1 MPQRKRR
8 RITAET
14 NCLTMLPSDLI
25 FHIIEYVGPTGLH
38 YAVPYINK
46 QFYNA
51 LNEKYTTETSGNHEL
66 NQYSCTKAN
75 LLWKQYYQQ
84 ECQQINK
91 IKNDHL
97 YNFHKL
103 YYNKFKIQKQPYTFR
118 YEIEDIRKLLVK
130 CSEVMLNTQ
139 ADKYN
144 SFESIQQ
151 HVHAVQT
158 SFKII
163 NKMLE
168 DTGISV
174 RAERWKSEHN
184 WASTR
189 YTEDKQLFGYAG
201 FFDGTICTIEEEF
214 ESEHSTAFTFNGE
227 ISIISPF
234 NGTVA
239 KFICCID
246 DISNTIRKSVGAT
259 ISIVLQDING
269 KKSEFCCM
277 DNNSKVGKY
286 AITEII
292 EHLGLNDIK
301 NANTSQEEFIGQV
314 WQTLIQRTLQR
325 WAQCVGRGMRWK
337 DFSDITLGDEE
348 GMESDENKESDYL
361 EYVDEEDDE
370 LADILHNFLK

>member
-1 MPQRKRR
+1 
-8 RITAET
+8 
-14 NCLTMLPSDLI
+14 MLPSDLI

-66 NQYSCTKAN
+66 DKYSCTKAN

-103 YYNKFKIQKQPYTFR
+103 YSNKFKIPKQPYLFR
-118 YEIEDIRKLLVK
+118 YEIEDISKLLVQ
-130 CSEVMLNTQ
+130 CSEVMLNAE
-139 ADKYN
+139 ADTYN

-151 HVHAVQT
+151 HVHTVQT

-168 DTGISV
+168 DTVISV
-174 RAERWKSEHN
+174 KAERWKSEHDR
-184 WASTR
+184 ASTR
-189 YTEDKQLFGYAG
+189 YTEDAQLFGYAG
-201 FFDGTICTIEEEF
+201 FFDGTICVQNTTEEDDEGGGD
-214 ESEHSTAFTFNGE
+214 HATAFKFNGE

-239 KFICCID
+239 KFICCVD
-246 DISNTIRKSVGAT
+246 HTATIEKGVGAT
-259 ISIVLQDING
+259 WSESYSSLSIVLQDING
-269 KKSEFCCM
+269 KKREFC
-277 DNNSKVGKY
+277 DRNGNSKVGKN

-314 WQTLIQRTLQR
+314 WQKLIQSTLQR
-325 WAQCVGRGMRWK
+325 WAQQRPGHRLRMA
-337 DFSDITLGDEE
+337 FSDITLGDEE
-348 GMESDENKESDYL
+348 WEGDAEWMESDENEESDYL
-361 EYVDEEDDE
+361 EYVDEEDE
-370 LADILHNFLK
+370 EN